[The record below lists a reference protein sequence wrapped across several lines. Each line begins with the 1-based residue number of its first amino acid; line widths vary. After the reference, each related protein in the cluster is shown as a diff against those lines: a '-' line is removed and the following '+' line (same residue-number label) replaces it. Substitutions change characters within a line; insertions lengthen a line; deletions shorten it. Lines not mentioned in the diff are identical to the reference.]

1 MLIVVRFGLLLYC
14 IWVQKI
20 AMKNLRPGNNN
31 KSYAATKTLV
41 QLHDGFWPDAK
52 TLQGLR
58 ALKEKEKVV
67 CIKTTKLM
75 KTNQELIVVNYTQL
89 VH

>member
-1 MLIVVRFGLLLYC
+1 MAFGQ
-14 IWVQKI
+14 IQKH
-20 AMKNLRPGNNN
+20 
-31 KSYAATKTLV
+31 SS
-41 QLHDGFWPDAK
+41 
-52 TLQGLR
+52 GLR
-58 ALKEKEKVV
+58 ALKEKVV